1 MSESLI
7 GKTRLRKQKALAL
20 PFMPIQWRVMRGNY
34 DWALISSHLF
44 AHHVRFIGGESME
57 KYVYVHTPAR
67 YIWSPELDPRGQ
79 SAMVR
84 AVAPAFKAIDR
95 RRAAEATSFA
105 ANSKFVAGRVQKYWS
120 ADSVVIHPPV
130 DVETIQSTLDWPE
143 NLNQNEREIFDSLP
157 SDFVLGASRLVDYK
171 RIDAVIRAGE
181 LVGVP
186 VVIAGS
192 GPAMS
197 RLESLA
203 QSSRT
208 PVIFLGRVSD
218 QLLYSL
224 YSRCLVYA
232 FLGVEDFGIMP
243 VEAMAAG
250 ARVVANR
257 EGGAGESILTGITGS
272 LCDPDDPGDLARAVS
287 EASSCSSASSR
298 SHSRKFDHE
307 TFESSIVDWVGA
319 EKVARHYEN
328 VRIGGTR

>member
-1 MSESLI
+1 MAGVIVHEWIEQTGGAEKVLDAFARIFPGADISCLWSDAPQRFPGCSVSESLI

-130 DVETIQSTLDWPE
+130 DVETIQSTLDW
-143 NLNQNEREIFDSLP
+143 QI
-157 SDFVLGASRLVDYK
+157 G
-171 RIDAVIRAGE
+171 RAH
-181 LVGVP
+181 V
-186 VVIAGS
+186 
-192 GPAMS
+192 
-197 RLESLA
+197 
-203 QSSRT
+203 
-208 PVIFLGRVSD
+208 
-218 QLLYSL
+218 
-224 YSRCLVYA
+224 
-232 FLGVEDFGIMP
+232 
-243 VEAMAAG
+243 
-250 ARVVANR
+250 
-257 EGGAGESILTGITGS
+257 
-272 LCDPDDPGDLARAVS
+272 
-287 EASSCSSASSR
+287 
-298 SHSRKFDHE
+298 
-307 TFESSIVDWVGA
+307 
-319 EKVARHYEN
+319 
-328 VRIGGTR
+328 